1 MPTPMTPRASERSP
15 DTIVLVHG
23 FWVTPRSWEHWIP
36 HYEAKGYR
44 VLAPAYPGFEV
55 EVEALNADPTPVER
69 AYGARGHRASGVD
82 RRGARRPSDPHGP
95 LGGRHVCA
103 DPARP
108 RLRRRWRDVQ
118 LRADR
123 GHPRRAVVA
132 DPGDVPGAQEPGE
145 PAPGG
150 RPHVRAVALHLHQ
163 HVPRGRGACLVRAIS
178 RARVGRPCMGHRAR
192 EPRARAAGDLG
203 QLPQRGAAPAA
214 VHLRRRGPPD
224 AAGRAALERGAL
236 QGGDAHRGE
245 GVRGALSPAP
255 RAARLGGDRRL
266 RALVGRA
273 ARGLARRTRPYLP
286 TLLIHEPHCQEQL
299 HRS

>member
-1 MPTPMTPRASERSP
+1 MFVTRDRYVSQARLRLRLFRAPHPSPTRSKHADANDTARLRALSRYDRVGPRLLGDAAQLGALDPALRGEGLPRP
-15 DTIVLVHG
+15 RPRIPRFRGRGRGAQRRPNAGRAAHG
-23 FWVTPRSWEHWIP
+23 
-36 HYEAKGYR
+36 
-44 VLAPAYPGFEV
+44 PG
-55 EVEALNADPTPVER
+55 
-69 AYGARGHRASGVD
+69 GHRASGVD

-108 RLRRRWRDVQ
+108 RLRRCGSDVQ

-123 GHPRRAVVA
+123 GRPRRAVVA

-163 HVPRGRGACLVRAIS
+163 HFPRGRGACPVQAIS
-178 RARVGRPCMGHRAR
+178 RARVGRHSMGQRAR

-214 VHLRRRGPPD
+214 VHLRR
-224 AAGRAALERGAL
+224 
-236 QGGDAHRGE
+236 
-245 GVRGALSPAP
+245 
-255 RAARLGGDRRL
+255 
-266 RALVGRA
+266 
-273 ARGLARRTRPYLP
+273 
-286 TLLIHEPHCQEQL
+286 
-299 HRS
+299 

>member
-1 MPTPMTPRASERSP
+1 MPTPMTPTASKRSP

-23 FWVTPRSWEHWIP
+23 FWVTARSWEHWIP

-69 AYGARGHRASGVD
+69 LTVPAVIAHLESIVAGARH
-82 RRGARRPSDPHGP
+82 PSDPRGP

-108 RLRRRWRDVQ
+108 RLRRCGSDVQ

-145 PAPGG
+145 PAPSG

-163 HVPRGRGACLVRAIS
+163 HFSRGRGACRVQAIS

-203 QLPQRGAAPAA
+203 RLPQRGAAPAA
-214 VHLRRRGPPD
+214 VHLRR
-224 AAGRAALERGAL
+224 
-236 QGGDAHRGE
+236 
-245 GVRGALSPAP
+245 
-255 RAARLGGDRRL
+255 
-266 RALVGRA
+266 
-273 ARGLARRTRPYLP
+273 
-286 TLLIHEPHCQEQL
+286 
-299 HRS
+299 